1 MPQPGAPG
9 KPAAGLR
16 ASQRVR
22 LTGRAEFSSFA
33 GMRYRFALITGATS
47 GIGEAL
53 ARALPEKTGLLLTG
67 RDGERLAALE
77 AELGSAD
84 RQVETLVADLAE
96 DPGRDAVIAAAE
108 ELSIDLLINNAG
120 LGQIGQV
127 LEIPAGR
134 EREMAE
140 VNVVAPVVL
149 TRALLPGMLT
159 RAKSERRRAG
169 LIVVASIVAFQPAP
183 MMATYA
189 ASKAFDLHYAEA
201 LASELAG
208 QPIDVLA
215 LCPGGT
221 RTRFGERAGIHAQ
234 RSSGWDSP
242 ERVARE
248 ALAALGQRSVHVVGG
263 RNRLVTTV
271 PRFLPRRTVA
281 AIFRRAL
288 AGMGEA

>member
-1 MPQPGAPG
+1 MPQPGTPG
-9 KPAAGLR
+9 KPVAAEQ

-53 ARALPEKTGLLLTG
+53 AKALPAKTGLLLTG
-67 RDGERLAALE
+67 RDGERLAALK
-77 AELGSAD
+77 AELDSRD
-84 RQVETLVADLAE
+84 RPVETLVADLAA
-96 DPGRDAVIAAAE
+96 DAGRDTVIAAAE
-108 ELSIDLLINNAG
+108 ALPIDLLVNNAG
-120 LGQIGQV
+120 LGQVGQV
-127 LEIPAGR
+127 LEIPAAR

-149 TRALLPGMLT
+149 TRALLPGMLA
-159 RAKSERRRAG
+159 RAGSERRRAG
-169 LIVVASIVAFQPAP
+169 LIVVASILAFQPAP

-201 LASELAG
+201 LAAELSG
-208 QPIDVLA
+208 HPIDVLA

-221 RTRFGERAGIHAQ
+221 RTRFGARAGIHAG
-234 RSSGWDSP
+234 RSDGWDSP

-248 ALAALGQRSVHVVGG
+248 ALAALGQRSVHIVGG
-263 RNRLVTTV
+263 RNRLMTSV

-281 AIFRRAL
+281 ALYRRAL
-288 AGMGEA
+288 AGMDGA

>member
-1 MPQPGAPG
+1 
-9 KPAAGLR
+9 
-16 ASQRVR
+16 
-22 LTGRAEFSSFA
+22 
-33 GMRYRFALITGATS
+33 MRHRFALITGATS

-53 ARALPEKTGLLLTG
+53 AKTLPAETGLLLTG

-77 AELGSAD
+77 AELSHGK

-96 DPGRDAVIAAAE
+96 DAGREAVIAAAE
-108 ELSIDLLINNAG
+108 ALPLDLLVNNAG
-120 LGQIGQV
+120 IGQVGRV
-127 LEIPAGR
+127 LEIPAAR
-134 EREMAE
+134 EREMTE

-159 RAKSERRRAG
+159 RARSERRRAG
-169 LIVVASIVAFQPAP
+169 LILVASIMAFQPAP

-201 LASELAG
+201 LAAELAG

-221 RTRFGERAGIHAQ
+221 RTRFGARAGIQAG
-234 RSSGWDSP
+234 RSDGWDSP

-263 RNRLVTTV
+263 RNRLVTSV

-281 AIFRRAL
+281 ALYRRAL
-288 AGMGEA
+288 AGMGGA